1 MDQERDTAFER
12 TTTVSAPLASAA
24 SLATLAEEPAV
35 AERLPLPLLV
45 ELRRQ
50 CDHIRVELDA
60 AIARQVSDSRSGSP
74 SPAPEADRLLTPA
87 EAAAR
92 FHVSKRWLLEHA
104 DDIPGRKRLS
114 KKVIRFSERRLAR
127 YLERET
133 S

>member
-1 MDQERDTAFER
+1 M
-12 TTTVSAPLASAA
+12 ASAT

-35 AERLPLPLLV
+35 AERLPLLLLV

-50 CDHIRVELDA
+50 CDHIRAELDA
-60 AIARQVSDSRSGSP
+60 AIARQVSDSKSGSL
-74 SPAPEADRLLTPA
+74 SPAPEADRLLTPT

-104 DDIPGRKRLS
+104 DEIPGRKRLS
-114 KKVIRFSERRLAR
+114 KKSSASASGASLATWNGRRRERHL
-127 YLERET
+127 T